1 MRNTTDGDGSG
12 QESGSAPRQ
21 DSNPQTQETLLSNDR
36 LCVNARCQKGLGGTR
51 GVVKSRRASY
61 CCAYCRVAVCRR
73 NRQKREPVQKPQ
85 RKRRSD
91 AKYASHAERQR
102 AYERSRSW
110 ARSFRRTHFFKR
122 DWDSLKARPETD
134 LPSVTE

>member
-1 MRNTTDGDGSG
+1 LLNTSNGDLNGTEFS
-12 QESGSAPRQ
+12 SAPKQ
-21 DSNPQTQETLLSNDR
+21 GSNPQSEDSHPSRDS
-36 LCVNARCQKGLGGTR
+36 LCANAKCRKGPDGTR

-73 NRQKREPVQKPQ
+73 NRQQPKPFEKPQ

-134 LPSVTE
+134 LSSETG